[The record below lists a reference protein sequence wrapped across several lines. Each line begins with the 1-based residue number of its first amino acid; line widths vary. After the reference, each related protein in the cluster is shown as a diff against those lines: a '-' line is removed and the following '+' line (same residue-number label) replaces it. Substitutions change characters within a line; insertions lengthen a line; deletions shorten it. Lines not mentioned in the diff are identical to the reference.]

1 MESISHVISP
11 QIAEQN
17 RDEQK
22 KMGWL
27 GVQGREK
34 IRQVPIVNCVISNKK
49 KRDQRI
55 YFVKRQR

>member
-11 QIAEQN
+11 QIAEEN

-55 YFVKRQR
+55 